1 MIATANTAPLEVLG
15 YPSVVILVVLG
26 VGIPLVFLRPYAAFL
41 FATFLITAA
50 DAAMFNK
57 TRTAMLGPFLN
68 LADTCVLLALLAL
81 LLEKYHTKE
90 PFRLP
95 QIIVLMLL
103 VLTLGV
109 TQSLW
114 RFGFTHNTMA
124 SVRYALD
131 VPLAYL
137 LGANFV
143 TSTARARKLIGVLL
157 CGALAAA
164 VQHVM
169 FVATLWRSKGP
180 SMESYHLIRTITFWA
195 GCMSSAFLLSGIF
208 WKTPAGTAKK
218 ALYAAAAL
226 LFLATLLLNQ
236 TRSLWIA
243 TAAAVPVLVLTLRQ
257 GRWLRMFLRLAAACI
272 VITASFIA
280 LCQRLL
286 PGLDVGELAGGRITS
301 LAAADAKIS
310 GVDTRKRAFRIEMR
324 DWFAGTLVL
333 GRGLGFFQ
341 KYPEALNRNPLETV
355 AFGHLGY
362 VTYLSQLGLIGL
374 LVYGLCL
381 PLGVFRN
388 GLWLWRYTE
397 PEVLRYLG
405 LLGIASIV
413 CLSIMFVMSSQFL
426 GLGSFAPGVLYGA
439 VWAAVRGQE
448 MESPAGVVSDDEGFT
463 ETAPDG
469 LGLNGQML

>member
-1 MIATANTAPLEVLG
+1 MEVHGYPQFVMLLVLG
-15 YPSVVILVVLG
+15 F
-26 VGIPLVFLRPYAAFL
+26 GIPLAFFRPFAAFGL
-41 FATFLITAA
+41 ATLLIAA
-50 DAAMFNK
+50 GDLAMFNK

-95 QIIVLMLL
+95 QIIVLMLF
-103 VLTLGV
+103 VLTLGAA
-109 TQSLW
+109 QSLW
-114 RFGFTHNTMA
+114 LFGFSHNTMA

-143 TSTARARKLIGVLL
+143 TSTARARKLIVVLL
-157 CGALAAA
+157 GGAAVAA
-164 VQHVM
+164 VQHIV
-169 FVATLWRSKGP
+169 FVATLWRSRGL
-180 SMESYHLIRTITFWA
+180 SMETFYLMRTISFSA
-195 GCMSSAFLLSGIF
+195 GAMSSAFLIAATVWKLPRDMGKKGLGIV
-208 WKTPAGTAKK
+208 
-218 ALYAAAAL
+218 LCL

-243 TAAAVPVLVLTLRQ
+243 TAAGILVVVLVLKR
-257 GRWLRMFLRLAAACI
+257 GSWMKICLRLALGGVAI
-272 VITASFIA
+272 VLFLSV
-280 LCQRLL
+280 LCRSLM
-286 PGLDVGELAGGRITS
+286 PGLEVGQLAGTRMAS
-301 LAAADAKIS
+301 LAAVDAKIS
-310 GVDTRKRAFRIEMR
+310 GVETRKQAFRIEMR
-324 DWFAGTLVL
+324 DWFAGTLIL
-333 GRGLGFFQ
+333 GGGLGCFQ
-341 KYPEALNRNPLETV
+341 GYSKGASKDPTGEA

-362 VTYLSQLGLIGL
+362 VTYLSQLGLVGL

-388 GLWLWRYTE
+388 GLWLWRCAE

-405 LLGIASIV
+405 LLGVASIV

-426 GLGSFAPGVLYGA
+426 SLGAFAPGVLYGA
-439 VWAAVRGQE
+439 VWAAVRGQRT
-448 MESPAGVVSDDEGFT
+448 ESPAGVVPDDEGFMGA
-463 ETAPDG
+463 APDG